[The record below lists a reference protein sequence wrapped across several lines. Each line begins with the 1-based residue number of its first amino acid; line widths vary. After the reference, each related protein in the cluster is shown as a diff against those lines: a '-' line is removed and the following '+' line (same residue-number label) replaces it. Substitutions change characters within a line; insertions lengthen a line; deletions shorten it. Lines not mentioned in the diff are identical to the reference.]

1 MSASLDW
8 ERGWGVCDEH
18 MGSWRWCGPA
28 RGAVLVQISQGC
40 VGYLCVCVRMCVC
53 VCVCVW
59 CERARTLTRAWV
71 CTEAWQRLGWVL
83 A

>member
-1 MSASLDW
+1 MVWAG
-8 ERGWGVCDEH
+8 E
-18 MGSWRWCGPA
+18 GS
-28 RGAVLVQISQGC
+28 C
-40 VGYLCVCVRMCVC
+40 VGADIPRMRWVSMCVCASVC
-53 VCVCVW
+53 VCVCVL